1 MRITGRRTP
10 FRVSDTRRSTLSQAG
25 RILPGYPAH
34 QPRPRASSDAP
45 IAGVRAT
52 DPGLVC
58 ETRRHA
64 CTQVTTLLS

>member
-1 MRITGRRTP
+1 MRITGHRTP
-10 FRVSDTRRSTLSQAG
+10 LRVSDTRRSTLSQAG

-45 IAGVRAT
+45 IAGARAV

-64 CTQVTTLLS
+64 CVRLPALLS

>member
-1 MRITGRRTP
+1 MRIIGRRTP

-25 RILPGYPAH
+25 RILPGCPAH
-34 QPRPRASSDAP
+34 QPRPRASSAAP
-45 IAGVRAT
+45 IAGARAT

-64 CTQVTTLLS
+64 CALLVALLS